1 MEKIRTHCTKSR
13 KQDFPTNDEFCP
25 WNPDGTGRFG
35 NDAKRRGEN
44 DAKRREENDAK
55 RREKNDAK
63 RREENDAKRREGNI
77 AQRCGGNGA
86 KEAMQRCGTVRLPD
100 YRPLP
105 ADSGT
110 NTQ

>member
-1 MEKIRTHCTKSR
+1 MMNFVHGIRMER
-13 KQDFPTNDEFCP
+13 
-25 WNPDGTGRFG
+25 DGSGTTRNGAEKTTQNG
-35 NDAKRRGEN
+35 AEKTTQNGAK
-44 DAKRREENDAK
+44 KTSPK
-55 RREKNDAK
+55 
-63 RREENDAKRREGNI
+63 
-77 AQRCGGNGA
+77 GA

>member
-1 MEKIRTHCTKSR
+1 MMNFVHGIRMER
-13 KQDFPTNDEFCP
+13 
-25 WNPDGTGRFG
+25 DGSGTTQNG
-35 NDAKRRGEN
+35 AKKTTQNG
-44 DAKRREENDAK
+44 AKETSPK
-55 RREKNDAK
+55 
-63 RREENDAKRREGNI
+63 
-77 AQRCGGNGA
+77 GA

>member
-35 NDAKRRGEN
+35 NDAKRR
-44 DAKRREENDAK
+44 EENDAK
-55 RREKNDAK
+55 RREGNIAQ
-63 RREENDAKRREGNI
+63 RCGGNI

>member
-1 MEKIRTHCTKSR
+1 
-13 KQDFPTNDEFCP
+13 
-25 WNPDGTGRFG
+25 
-35 NDAKRRGEN
+35 RGEN

-55 RREKNDAK
+55 RREGNIAQ
-63 RREENDAKRREGNI
+63 RREGNI

>member
-1 MEKIRTHCTKSR
+1 MMNFVHGIRMER
-13 KQDFPTNDEFCP
+13 
-25 WNPDGTGRFG
+25 DGSGTTRNGAEKTTQNG
-35 NDAKRRGEN
+35 AKKTTQNG
-44 DAKRREENDAK
+44 AKK
-55 RREKNDAK
+55 
-63 RREENDAKRREGNI
+63 NDAKRREGNI

>member
-1 MEKIRTHCTKSR
+1 MMNFVHGIRMERDGSGTTRNGAEKTTRNGAEKTK
-13 KQDFPTNDEFCP
+13 QN
-25 WNPDGTGRFG
+25 G
-35 NDAKRRGEN
+35 AKKTTQNG
-44 DAKRREENDAK
+44 AKETSPK
-55 RREKNDAK
+55 
-63 RREENDAKRREGNI
+63 
-77 AQRCGGNGA
+77 GA

>member
-1 MEKIRTHCTKSR
+1 MMNFVHGIRMER
-13 KQDFPTNDEFCP
+13 
-25 WNPDGTGRFG
+25 DGSGTTRNGAEKTTQNG
-35 NDAKRRGEN
+35 AKKTTLNG
-44 DAKRREENDAK
+44 AKK
-55 RREKNDAK
+55 TTL
-63 RREENDAKRREGNI
+63 
-77 AQRCGGNGA
+77 NGA

>member
-1 MEKIRTHCTKSR
+1 MMNFVHGIRMER
-13 KQDFPTNDEFCP
+13 
-25 WNPDGTGRFG
+25 DGSGTTRNG
-35 NDAKRRGEN
+35 AKKTTQNG
-44 DAKRREENDAK
+44 AKETTQNGAK
-55 RREKNDAK
+55 KTTL
-63 RREENDAKRREGNI
+63 
-77 AQRCGGNGA
+77 NGA

>member
-1 MEKIRTHCTKSR
+1 MMNFVHGIRMER
-13 KQDFPTNDEFCP
+13 
-25 WNPDGTGRFG
+25 DGSGTTRNGAEKTTQNG
-35 NDAKRRGEN
+35 AK
-44 DAKRREENDAK
+44 KTTL
-55 RREKNDAK
+55 
-63 RREENDAKRREGNI
+63 
-77 AQRCGGNGA
+77 NGA

>member
-1 MEKIRTHCTKSR
+1 MMNFVHGIRMER
-13 KQDFPTNDEFCP
+13 
-25 WNPDGTGRFG
+25 DGSGTTRNGAEKMTQNG
-35 NDAKRRGEN
+35 AKKTTQNG
-44 DAKRREENDAK
+44 AKETSPK
-55 RREKNDAK
+55 
-63 RREENDAKRREGNI
+63 
-77 AQRCGGNGA
+77 GA

>member
-1 MEKIRTHCTKSR
+1 MMNFVHGIRMEQNGS
-13 KQDFPTNDEFCP
+13 
-25 WNPDGTGRFG
+25 GTTRNGAEKTTQNG
-35 NDAKRRGEN
+35 AKETSP
-44 DAKRREENDAK
+44 K
-55 RREKNDAK
+55 
-63 RREENDAKRREGNI
+63 
-77 AQRCGGNGA
+77 GA

>member
-1 MEKIRTHCTKSR
+1 MMNFVHGIRMER
-13 KQDFPTNDEFCP
+13 
-25 WNPDGTGRFG
+25 DGSGTTRNGAEKTTQNG
-35 NDAKRRGEN
+35 AKKTTQNG
-44 DAKRREENDAK
+44 AKK
-55 RREKNDAK
+55 TTL
-63 RREENDAKRREGNI
+63 
-77 AQRCGGNGA
+77 NGA

>member
-1 MEKIRTHCTKSR
+1 MMNFVHGIRMER
-13 KQDFPTNDEFCP
+13 
-25 WNPDGTGRFG
+25 DGSGTTRNGAEKTTQNG
-35 NDAKRRGEN
+35 AKKTTQNG
-44 DAKRREENDAK
+44 AKETSPK
-55 RREKNDAK
+55 
-63 RREENDAKRREGNI
+63 
-77 AQRCGGNGA
+77 GA